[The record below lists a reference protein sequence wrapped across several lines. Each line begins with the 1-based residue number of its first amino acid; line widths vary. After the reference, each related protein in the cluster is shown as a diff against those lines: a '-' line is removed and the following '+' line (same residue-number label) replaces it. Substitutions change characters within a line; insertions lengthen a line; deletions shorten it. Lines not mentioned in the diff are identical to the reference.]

1 MSRKGNCWD
10 SFFGHMKDEIT
21 ISKCKTFNEVKAII
35 DDWIY
40 YYNNERYQWDLAKL
54 SPCQYYEYIITGIY
68 PLKIGISKNPSS

>member
-1 MSRKGNCWD
+1 
-10 SFFGHMKDEIT
+10 MKDEIN

-40 YYNNERYQWDLAKL
+40 YYNNERYQWDLDKL

-68 PLKIGISKNPSS
+68 PLKIGISKTLLLKILKMSLTKGTI

>member
-1 MSRKGNCWD
+1 
-10 SFFGHMKDEIT
+10 MKDEIN

-40 YYNNERYQWDLAKL
+40 YYNNERYQWDLVKL

-68 PLKIGISKNPSS
+68 PLK